1 MGPGYFPLA
10 LGGILVLLGLL
21 IMGKGFIP
29 GSGAEERLGS
39 VPWRALVLIVLA
51 VLFFGLTVRGLG
63 LVPATAVTALL
74 TALASSRTSILA
86 AVAIAAGLTVL
97 CVLIFVVALQ
107 LGCPCSVRGCRSRL
121 GAQMELLDNLA
132 LGLGTALQPE
142 NVLYCLIGVVLGTAV
157 GVLPGIGPTA
167 TSRCCCRSPSAW
179 SRSPR

>member
-1 MGPGYFPLA
+1 M
-10 LGGILVLLGLL
+10 
-21 IMGKGFIP
+21 
-29 GSGAEERLGS
+29 
-39 VPWRALVLIVLA
+39 LA

-97 CVLIFVVALQ
+97 CVLIFVLALQ
-107 LGCPCSVRGCRSRL
+107 LRLPLFGPWLRSRL

-167 TSRCCCRSPSAW
+167 TIAMLLPITFSLEPVAALIMLAGIYYGAQYGARPRPS
-179 SRSPR
+179 

>member
-1 MGPGYFPLA
+1 VNRRVNGKRAVTDILAGLIFVAFGLAFAITSLSYELGTPLRMGPGYFPLA

-29 GSGAEERLGS
+29 GSAAEERFGS
-39 VPWRALVLIVLA
+39 VPWRALFLLVLA

-74 TALASSRTSILA
+74 TALASHRTSILA

-107 LGCPCSVRGCRSRL
+107 LRLPLFGPWLPFSV
-121 GAQMELLDNLA
+121 
-132 LGLGTALQPE
+132 
-142 NVLYCLIGVVLGTAV
+142 
-157 GVLPGIGPTA
+157 
-167 TSRCCCRSPSAW
+167 
-179 SRSPR
+179 